1 MMNGNESTART
12 ANILIGSSIGISA
25 GLLIY
30 IILRSIGVDL
40 VGLESSLIIGLP
52 SVLGTVTSLVIF

>member
-12 ANILIGSSIGISA
+12 ANILIGSSIGIGA

-30 IILRSIGVDL
+30 IILSSIGVNF
-40 VGLESSLIIGLP
+40 GGFESSLIIGLP
-52 SVLGTVTSLVIF
+52 SVLGMVTSLVIF